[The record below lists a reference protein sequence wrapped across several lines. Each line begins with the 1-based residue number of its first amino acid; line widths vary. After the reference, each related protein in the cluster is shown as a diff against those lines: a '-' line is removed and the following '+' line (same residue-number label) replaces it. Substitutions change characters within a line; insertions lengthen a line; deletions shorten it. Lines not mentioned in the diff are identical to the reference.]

1 MAAKKTTGAYTA
13 RDLAVLE
20 GLDGIVTQDDFGSG
34 TGGRSGGA
42 VDLGHQGRGNQDRQ
56 GQKEGGNAVHCAF
69 SFMKYR
75 TTRRSWL

>member
-1 MAAKKTTGAYTA
+1 MVFDHDEGQ
-13 RDLAVLE
+13 AVLE
-20 GLDGIVTQDDFGSG
+20 GLDGVVAEDDL
-34 TGGRSGGA
+34 GRRGRRRGLGA
-42 VDLGHQGRGNQDRQ
+42 VDLGEDRGGHQDRQ